1 MKLRSVDRVES
12 NYHHQKET
20 VESKYAFLF
29 RGNRKPIYRLL
40 IQFVPRLFA
49 FSRLIIR
56 LLLHGYKPK
65 ICQSRDR
72 EQNIYWYAY
81 YPLSGRSKLLA
92 SEAEIKQWLELTQEI

>member
-12 NYHHQKET
+12 E
-20 VESKYAFLF
+20 YAFLF
-29 RGNRKPIYRLL
+29 RGNGESLHFRL

-56 LLLHGYKPK
+56 LLLHGYRPK
-65 ICQSRDR
+65 IRQSRDR

-81 YPLSGRSKLLA
+81 YPLSGTSKLLA